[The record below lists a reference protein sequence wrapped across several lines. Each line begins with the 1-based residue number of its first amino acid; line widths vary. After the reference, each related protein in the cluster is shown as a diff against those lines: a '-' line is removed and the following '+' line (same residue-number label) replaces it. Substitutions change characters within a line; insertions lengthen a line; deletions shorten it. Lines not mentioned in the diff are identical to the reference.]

1 MKVSSSQVMK
11 NKFIPFNKITKHN
24 SISGTKPINSKN
36 EKFKIRGTN
45 KILKDSSNYYS
56 KANVWIKR
64 TKRKLQIY
72 LFIR

>member
-45 KILKDSSNYYS
+45 KILNDSSFKSKYS
-56 KANVWIKR
+56 
-64 TKRKLQIY
+64 
-72 LFIR
+72 